1 MEGIIVNEHNLEVLS
16 QYDIVVEKT
25 ARGRG
30 TYLVWTDKGVY
41 QLFEY
46 SGTDARLE
54 FEWELLSYIMEAGF
68 KNVDYIFK
76 TKEGELYCRDF
87 FGTKYILKKAFSG
100 KECDLKK
107 DFDIYMAVETLAR
120 LHLLTKNIEN
130 EEIRKYGNSSNS
142 LVEQYGK
149 HNVEMSRVRK
159 YIRNK
164 NRRTRFEYDILTG
177 FDEYYGYATD
187 AYLAL
192 KESKYSSLREKSL
205 TDFSICH
212 GTYNYHNVLMLDRDV
227 AVVNFNHAN
236 VNLQLEDVYFFLR
249 KIMEKHDWNVKLGN
263 QMINKYS
270 GIKPISDDE
279 WDVLKILLMYPE
291 KYWKVLNQYNNAR
304 KSWIPDK
311 NASKLLAVYGKQ
323 QLKMDFVKKIWT

>member
-76 TKEGELYCRDF
+76 TKEGELFCRDF

-249 KIMEKHDWNVKLGN
+249 KVMEKHDWNVKLGN
-263 QMINKYS
+263 QIINKYS

>member
-1 MEGIIVNEHNLEVLS
+1 MNEHNLEVLS

-249 KIMEKHDWNVKLGN
+249 KVMEKHDWNVKLGN